1 MTQVA
6 PQIQTKNHT
15 GVYHPPLAALRS
27 HSLFADMSDE
37 IFSDFSHAAQ
47 ELSRSKGAILFMQD
61 DPAEW
66 FYFIVSGWVKLFRET
81 LEGDEAVIDVM
92 TSGHIFGETAILDG
106 GIHTMG
112 ASAVERTVLI
122 RLPASL
128 LKSAITKSHDVAL
141 GMLASISRHRRQQT
155 QEIENLNMQN
165 APQRI
170 GCFLL
175 RLCRTNDIEAETT
188 NFNLPY
194 DKSLIAARL
203 GMQCETFSRALN
215 KLRKQTNIDVKG
227 AAVTIPDVA
236 DLSEYVCGRCS
247 NEYPCSD
254 LH

>member
-1 MTQVA
+1 MAQ
-6 PQIQTKNHT
+6 PQLKPVGDQSIFD
-15 GVYHPPLAALRS
+15 LLRE
-27 HSLFADMSDE
+27 HSLFAGMSDDM
-37 IFSDFSHAAQ
+37 FGDFRHAAQ
-47 ELSRSKGAILFMQD
+47 ELQRDKGNVLFLQD

-66 FYFIVSGWVKLFRET
+66 FYFVVSGWVKIFRET
-81 LEGDEAVIDVM
+81 IEGDEAVLDVL
-92 TSGHIFGETAILDG
+92 TSGHIFGEAAIMDG
-106 GIHTMG
+106 GIHTVG
-112 ASAVERTVLI
+112 AAVVEKATLL

-128 LKSAITKSHDVAL
+128 LKGAITKSHDVAL
-141 GMLASISRHRRQQT
+141 GMLSSISRQRRQQT

-175 RLCRTNDIEAETT
+175 RLCRATETDAVA
-188 NFNLPY
+188 FNLPY

-215 KLRKQTNIDVKG
+215 KLRKETSISVKG
-227 AAVTIPDVA
+227 AAVDIPDV
-236 DLSEYVCGRCS
+236 DELSSFACSRCS

>member
-1 MTQVA
+1 MAQ
-6 PQIQTKNHT
+6 PQMLVEEN
-15 GVYHPPLAALRS
+15 ALDLLRK
-27 HSLFADMSDE
+27 HSLFAGMAEDM
-37 IFSDFSHAAQ
+37 FSDFGHAAQ
-47 ELSRSKGAILFMQD
+47 EMTRPKGNVLFLQD

-66 FYFIVSGWVKLFRET
+66 FYFIVSGWVKIFRET
-81 LEGDEAVIDVM
+81 IEGDEAVLDVL
-92 TSGHIFGETAILDG
+92 TDGHIFGEAAIMDG
-106 GIHTMG
+106 GIHTVG
-112 ASAVERTVLI
+112 AAVVEKAVLL

-141 GMLASISRHRRQQT
+141 GMLSSISRQRRQQT

-175 RLCRTNDIEAETT
+175 RLCRMNEADAAS
-188 NFNLPY
+188 FNLPY

-215 KLRKQTNIDVKG
+215 KLRKETSISVKG
-227 AAVTIPDVA
+227 AAVDIPDIE
-236 DLSEYVCGRCS
+236 DLSRFACSRCS

>member
-1 MTQVA
+1 MAQAQLKIVGE
-6 PQIQTKNHT
+6 QS
-15 GVYHPPLAALRS
+15 ALEMLRE
-27 HSLFADMSDE
+27 HSLFAGMSDQMFDE
-37 IFSDFSHAAQ
+37 FSHAAQ
-47 ELSRSKGAILFMQD
+47 EMSRDKGNVLFLQD

-66 FYFIVSGWVKLFRET
+66 FYFIVSGWVKVFRET
-81 LEGDEAVIDVM
+81 IEGDEAVLDVL
-92 TSGHIFGETAILDG
+92 TCGHIFGEAAIMDG
-106 GIHTMG
+106 GMHTVG
-112 ASAVERTVLI
+112 AAVVEKATLL

-141 GMLASISRHRRQQT
+141 GMLASISRQRRQQT

-175 RLCRTNDIEAETT
+175 RLCRTSETEAAE
-188 NFNLPY
+188 FNLPY

-215 KLRKQTNIDVKG
+215 KLRKETSISVKG
-227 AAVTIPDVA
+227 AAVDIPDIEE
-236 DLSEYVCGRCS
+236 LSTFACSRCS